1 MIPSS
6 YQMILARI
14 VDSLKFEE
22 GYRAHAYHDHLGV
35 LTIGYGRNID
45 KSGLGISKKEAKT
58 MLENDVRRTAIEV
71 EMNFPWSA
79 DLAASQ
85 RETLIE
91 LAFQMGMPR
100 LLGFKKMLAALE
112 AGDYETAAAELMDSR
127 YATQTPGRAKRY
139 ADKIAQ

>member
-1 MIPSS
+1 MNLS
-6 YQMILARI
+6 RI
-14 VDSLKFEE
+14 IDRLKFEE

-45 KSGLGISKKEAKT
+45 QSGLGISKKEARIL
-58 MLENDVRRTAIEV
+58 LENDVRRTEIEV
-71 EMNFPWSA
+71 EVTLPWSA
-79 DLAASQ
+79 DLQTAQ